1 MGGLEELVDDG
12 LVTFDGRVLQVTPLG
27 RLLVRNVAMM
37 FDAYLPRHANDKAPT
52 FSRTV

>member
-1 MGGLEELVDDG
+1 MGGLKQLIDDG
-12 LVTFDGRVLQVTPLG
+12 LVTFDGHLLQVLPLG

-37 FDAYLPRHANDKAPT
+37 FDAYLPRHAKDKAPT